1 MTKKIQS
8 EYERFRGSNTFT
20 LTKTLLFVIIFS
32 PNNPKRKQ

>member
-8 EYERFRGSNTFT
+8 EYERFRSNTFT
-20 LTKTLLFVIIFS
+20 LAKTLLFVIIFS